1 MSLSGC
7 GRAGTYAAF
16 EVSVLVVMTSY
27 CDLDHIIDRCSS
39 AEFMFQIAHE
49 RLHSDNFQKLN
60 ISDCVC
66 RARNGRMH
74 SVQRPIQ
81 MQTIHASMM
90 EHIMGNVLLFVFPSI
105 EKNLIL

>member
-16 EVSVLVVMTSY
+16 E
-27 CDLDHIIDRCSS
+27 
-39 AEFMFQIAHE
+39 IAHE
-49 RLHSDNFQKLN
+49 RLHSDVFSKLS
-60 ISDCVC
+60 IADCVC

-81 MQTIHASMM
+81 MQTIHASIM
-90 EHIMGNVLLFVFPSI
+90 EHIMGNRFFTLLTQDRIQKYKEFAERFNRCA
-105 EKNLIL
+105 ELQEEL